1 MKKYMKK
8 YKDYAIALKD
18 EQASAQAKLK
28 QSISVA

>member
-8 YKDYAIALKD
+8 DKDCAIAL
-18 EQASAQAKLK
+18 QQQHASAQAKLK